1 MSEIPWPLILLGLEF
16 PAITA
21 LIDCSFRPPDHFADG
36 ARDQRAWRG
45 WLIVAVLT
53 VPILI
58 GYGILI
64 GYYYAVVR
72 RNSPSGSS

>member
-1 MSEIPWPLILLGLEF
+1 
-16 PAITA
+16 
-21 LIDCSFRPPDHFADG
+21 
-36 ARDQRAWRG
+36 
-45 WLIVAVLT
+45 LIVAVLT

-72 RNSPSGSS
+72 RNSPSGSP